1 VEETLNGSVESGPI
15 AVAHRSATEASLAEI
30 AYTLQDVLSSKLT
43 AYVAG
48 VKSTRT
54 VARWASGEITEIR
67 DVATEQRLRAAYEI
81 TQLML
86 RYDGPGTVRSWFIGM
101 SPELDDRSP
110 AEVIRAG
117 QLKEAMGAARAFI
130 AYG

>member
-1 VEETLNGSVESGPI
+1 MEESLDPPNESGAV
-15 AVAHRSATEASLAEI
+15 AVAHRRATEASLAEI
-30 AYTLQDVLSSKLT
+30 ADTLQNVLSSKLT
-43 AYVAG
+43 AYLAG

-81 TQLML
+81 AQLML
-86 RYDGPGTVRSWFIGM
+86 RYDAPDTVRAWFIGM
-101 SPELDDRSP
+101 SPELDDRAP